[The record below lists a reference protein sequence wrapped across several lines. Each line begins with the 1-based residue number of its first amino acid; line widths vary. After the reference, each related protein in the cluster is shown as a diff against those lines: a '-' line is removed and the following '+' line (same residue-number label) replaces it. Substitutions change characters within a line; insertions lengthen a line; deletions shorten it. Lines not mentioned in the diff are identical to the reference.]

1 MTDQEL
7 ISKISNQDHLAL
19 KELVDRYQES
29 VLNTCYNLMGNRQD
43 AEDVT
48 QEVFFQIYKSIS
60 RFRQESKLS
69 TWIYRIAV
77 NRSLNFIRNQ
87 KRFRWIKNISSLL
100 EDENRS
106 VTDVPA
112 PDAVRPDVT
121 LANREQELMIRKAID
136 SLPAKQKAAFVLHAY
151 ETLSYGEI
159 AEIMNCS
166 HSSVESLLHRAK
178 LNLQNRLVHYL
189 KEK

>member
-7 ISKISNQDHLAL
+7 ILKIGNKDYQAL
-19 KELVDRYQES
+19 KELVDQYQEI
-29 VLNTCYNLMGNRQD
+29 VLNTCYNLLGNRQD

-77 NRSLNFIRNQ
+77 NRSLNFIRDQ
-87 KRFRWIKNISSLL
+87 KRFRWIKSISSLL
-100 EDENRS
+100 EEENRTAS
-106 VTDVPA
+106 DVPA
-112 PDAVRPDVT
+112 PDSMRPDVA
-121 LANREQELMIRKAID
+121 LVKKEEEWMIRKAID
-136 SLPAKQKAAFVLHAY
+136 SLPGKQKAAFVLHAY
-151 ETLSYGEI
+151 ETLSYQEI

-166 HSSVESLLHRAK
+166 HSSVESLIHRAK
-178 LNLQNRLVHYL
+178 LNLQNALNHYL
-189 KEK
+189 EEK